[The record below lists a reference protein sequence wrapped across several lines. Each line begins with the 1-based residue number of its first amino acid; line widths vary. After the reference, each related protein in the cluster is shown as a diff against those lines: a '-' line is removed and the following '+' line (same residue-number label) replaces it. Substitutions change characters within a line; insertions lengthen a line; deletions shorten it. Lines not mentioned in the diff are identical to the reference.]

1 MEGGERDTTQ
11 DWLIGEGAAPPLLGE
26 LVERI
31 DDALRIA
38 RSSEEAVRTVGE
50 SAAEAAIEAAS
61 RARDA
66 VEQAMRA
73 AEHARR
79 SAELAERA
87 SSTMLET
94 RRRTVLPRTQPE
106 DESLRSFSDR
116 ADRVVA
122 RLRALQRIPLR
133 SPDRPRTP

>member
-1 MEGGERDTTQ
+1 MEGGERDTTK
-11 DWLIGEGAAPPLLGE
+11 DWLIADEDAPPLLGE

-31 DDALRIA
+31 DEALRVA
-38 RSSEEAVRTVGE
+38 RASEEAVRSAGDT
-50 SAAEAAIEAAS
+50 AAEAAVEAAG

-87 SSTMLET
+87 SNTMLEA
-94 RRRTVLPRTQPE
+94 RRRPALPRTPPE
-106 DESLRSFSDR
+106 DPSLRSFSDR

-133 SPDRPRTP
+133 APDRPRTP

>member
-1 MEGGERDTTQ
+1 MR
-11 DWLIGEGAAPPLLGE
+11 A
-26 LVERI
+26 
-31 DDALRIA
+31 
-38 RSSEEAVRTVGE
+38 VGE

-87 SSTMLET
+87 SGTMLET
-94 RRRTVLPRTQPE
+94 RRRRTVLPRTQPE